1 MLAKNGKNYLTNKT
15 YNLVSGAQVVSVLAL
30 LLQRSEFEYCRGP
43 QLLWKLFEN
52 TRKRGRGRRILKM
65 YNLVQKAS
73 ISYKIYTLT

>member
-43 QLLWKLFEN
+43 QLFWKLFEN